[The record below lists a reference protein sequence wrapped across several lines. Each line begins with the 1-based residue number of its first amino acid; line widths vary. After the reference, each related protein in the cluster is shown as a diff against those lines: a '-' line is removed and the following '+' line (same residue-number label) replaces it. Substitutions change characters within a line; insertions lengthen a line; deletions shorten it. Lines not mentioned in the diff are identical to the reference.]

1 MFCTYC
7 GESNP
12 IVKSELVTGPI
23 CKECWEKVSVLL
35 NKYARELDSF
45 YRDVQ
50 NLGLWTGFIT
60 ILGFIK
66 EDDYKL
72 HFNSVKLDKRLSY
85 PNVLCFRALFADKY
99 PLEIEINIVRYN
111 KGYAISLAYRYTD
124 KTVNYYIDKDGKVL
138 STNKELINHSLSW
151 QSKEFK

>member
-1 MFCTYC
+1 MWALFCTYC

-45 YRDVQ
+45 YKDVQ

-60 ILGFIK
+60 ILGYIK
-66 EDDYKL
+66 EDDFINYDEAGVLLGVRWDRRKL
-72 HFNSVKLDKRLSY
+72 NNLCKEHNIINEKFNNQHIGFRKKDILRLKQ
-85 PNVLCFRALFADKY
+85 L
-99 PLEIEINIVRYN
+99 LE
-111 KGYAISLAYRYTD
+111 
-124 KTVNYYIDKDGKVL
+124 
-138 STNKELINHSLSW
+138 ELT
-151 QSKEFK
+151 